1 MRKSSGWLHERSRL
15 SVDVALRLA
24 RLFGTTER
32 FWLNLKNDIDVRN
45 VRRDEL
51 SVELE
56 AIQPVAH
63 DA

>member
-24 RLFGTTER
+24 RLFGTIER
-32 FWLNLKNDIDVRN
+32 FWLNLKNDMDVRN
-45 VRRDEL
+45 RRDEL

>member
-45 VRRDEL
+45 RRDEL